1 MQNERSLFSF
11 FKESGEGVVLLPHR
25 HEGAMEIFEILEGE
39 VTVRIGT
46 HALDA
51 AAGVF
56 FYVPTGMMHCVE
68 AKEGKAALRGVVF
81 DTSILS
87 SNMDS
92 FEREILYLFHVQSR
106 SRITAFGPS
115 HGAYDVLAHYMQ
127 DSQDEF
133 SAKDVCYKLPIR
145 ANIYLMMTALLRH
158 YCGLRDE
165 QERMVYHN
173 VLRMRPILEHI
184 EQHYRERIYM
194 EDLAAQM
201 MVSPDYFTKMFREC
215 IGTTPVDYINDL
227 RIRRS
232 LELLSQEGITMP
244 QIAAETGFANANYF
258 HKIFKQY
265 MNMRPLTYRRLS
277 RRESVHAHGEKE

>member
-1 MQNERSLFSF
+1 
-11 FKESGEGVVLLPHR
+11 
-25 HEGAMEIFEILEGE
+25 MEILEILEGD

-46 HALDA
+46 KALDA
-51 AAGVF
+51 SAGDF
-56 FYVPTGMMHCVE
+56 FYIPTGMMHCVE
-68 AKEGKAALRGVVF
+68 AKGETASVRGVVF
-81 DTSILS
+81 ASSILA

-92 FEREILYLFHVQSR
+92 FDQEILYLFHIQSR
-106 SRITAFGPS
+106 SRIAAFGPS
-115 HGAYDVLAHYMQ
+115 HGVYDVLAHYMQ
-127 DSQDEF
+127 DSHDEF
-133 SAKDVCYKLPIR
+133 SAKDICYKLPIR
-145 ANIYLMMTALLRH
+145 SNIYLMMTALLRH

-184 EQHYRERIYM
+184 EKHYKERIYM

-201 MVSPDYFTKMFREC
+201 MVSPDYFTKMFRES

-227 RIRRS
+227 RIQRS

-244 QIAAETGFANANYF
+244 EIAAETGFANANYF

-277 RRESVHAHGEKE
+277 RRETVLSHSEKG